1 MPFFVEYASQYGKL
15 LEYARMRCVVTGA
28 AGFVGSS
35 LCDALLQAGHTVV
48 GIDAFVEYYPR
59 AVKERNLRTAL
70 SNPRFTFIEGDLLT
84 TDLGHLLSGAEWIFH
99 QAAQAGVRASWGE
112 YFSSYTDNN
121 VLATQRLLDG
131 VRRCPTVRKVVY
143 ASSSSIY
150 GNAEAYPTREE
161 ATPRPVSPYGVTKL
175 AAEHL
180 MMLYATE
187 FGVPTV
193 SLRYF
198 TVYGPRQ
205 RPDMAFNRF
214 IRAGLTGDEIVVYGD
229 GEQSRDFTFIS
240 DIVAANIAAAE
251 RGASGTVFNLGGGT
265 QATVNDVLRI
275 VERYVGP
282 LKLRREER
290 QAGDARHTRADTA
303 RAHAALGFQPTVSLD
318 EGIGREVEW
327 LRAELTA

>member
-1 MPFFVEYASQYGKL
+1 
-15 LEYARMRCVVTGA
+15 MRCVVTGA

-35 LCDALLQAGHTVV
+35 LCDALLLAGHTVV
-48 GIDAFVEYYPR
+48 GIDSFVAYYPR
-59 AVKERNLRTAL
+59 EMKERNLSAAR
-70 SNPRFTFIEGDLLT
+70 SNPRFTFVDGNLLT
-84 TDLGHLLSGAEWIFH
+84 ADLDRLLSGADWVFH

-112 YFSSYTDNN
+112 YFSSYTENN
-121 VLATQRLLDG
+121 VLATQRLLDV
-131 VRRCPTVRKVVY
+131 VRGIPTIQKVVY

-150 GNAEAYPTREE
+150 GNAEAYPTSED
-161 ATPRPVSPYGVTKL
+161 AIPRPVSPYGVTKL

-205 RPDMAFNRF
+205 RPDMAFHRF
-214 IRAGLTGDEIVVYGD
+214 IRAGLTGGEIVLYGD

-251 RGASGTVFNLGGGT
+251 RGGSGTVFNLGGGT

-275 VERYVGP
+275 VERYIGP

-290 QAGDARHTRADTA
+290 QAGDARHTRADTL
-303 RAHAALGFQPTVSLD
+303 RAQTALGFRPAVSLD

-327 LRAELTA
+327 LRAELSA

>member
-1 MPFFVEYASQYGKL
+1 
-15 LEYARMRCVVTGA
+15 MRCVVTGA

-35 LCDALLQAGHTVV
+35 LCDALLLAGHTVV
-48 GIDAFVEYYPR
+48 GIDSFVAYYPR
-59 AVKERNLRTAL
+59 EMKERNLSAAR
-70 SNPRFTFIEGDLLT
+70 SNPRFTFVDGNLLT
-84 TDLGHLLSGAEWIFH
+84 VDLDRLLAGAEWVFH

-112 YFSSYTDNN
+112 YFSSYTENN
-121 VLATQRLLDG
+121 VLATQRLLDV
-131 VRRCPTVRKVVY
+131 VRRIPTIRKVVY

-150 GNAEAYPTREE
+150 GNAEAYPTSED
-161 ATPRPVSPYGVTKL
+161 AIPRPVSPYGVTKL

-205 RPDMAFNRF
+205 RPDMAFHRF
-214 IRAGLTGDEIVVYGD
+214 IRAGLTGGEIVLYGD

-251 RGASGTVFNLGGGT
+251 RGESGSVFNLGGGT

-275 VERYVGP
+275 VERYIGP

-303 RAHAALGFQPTVSLD
+303 RAHTALGFRPAVSLD